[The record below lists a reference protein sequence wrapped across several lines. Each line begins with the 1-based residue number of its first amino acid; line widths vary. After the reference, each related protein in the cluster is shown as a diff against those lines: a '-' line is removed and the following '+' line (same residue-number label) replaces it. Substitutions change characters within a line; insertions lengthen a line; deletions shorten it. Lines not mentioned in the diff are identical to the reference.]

1 MKHADGKHGKK
12 SDFTL
17 TYYKVKFDPFCSSKY
32 ILNIIHLA
40 WSLISFNTKVNQN
53 TYTRRYR
60 C

>member
-40 WSLISFNTKVNQN
+40 QSLISFNTKVN
-53 TYTRRYR
+53 
-60 C
+60 